1 MLSFALKNLMVKRG
15 RMALVALSIVISATV
30 ALISLNVAKQ
40 VNDGILSSYIYY
52 DMIVGPSGSSTQLA
66 MNTMFFTDKPLGTI
80 PYSYVEELQ
89 NDPNVNAAVPFTM
102 GDSFNSARIVG
113 TTPALLEGKPL
124 AQGQMF
130 EDVYEA
136 VVGSEV
142 ASRYGLKAGDLI
154 VTSHGLAAAG
164 AEHASSPLLITG
176 ILKTTHTNY
185 DNTVFTSF
193 RTVWAVHSHEEDEQ
207 AHDGQAEESASMSGS
222 QSQSEQETSAPMSH
236 GSGIAKASGASN
248 AQQDEDAEAHEGEVC
263 AILVRSKSVAAY
275 QKLSARWSG
284 DARLL
289 VINPAAVLREVLSQ
303 VDNTTRIVYV
313 LCGVIMVMNMLVIS
327 VITLLNLLDSRR
339 EIALMRM
346 IGISMRRIRQVY
358 LIQNGILG
366 LMSGALSL
374 LLCHL
379 SLGFMNGITSS
390 MGIVLSPWRVYGAE
404 LLIALAVFAFS
415 VLPTLISIYAMSRK
429 DVIDT

>member
-1 MLSFALKNLMVKRG
+1 MLSFALKNMLVKRG

-30 ALISLNVAKQ
+30 ALLSLNVARQ

-80 PYSYVEELQ
+80 PFSYVEELR

-113 TTPALLEGKPL
+113 TTPELLEGKPL

-130 EDVYEA
+130 ADVYEA

-142 ASRYGLKAGDLI
+142 ASRYHLKVGDSI
-154 VTSHGLAAAG
+154 VTSHGLAASG
-164 AEHASSPLLITG
+164 AAHEASPLRITG

-185 DNTVFTSF
+185 DNTVFTSYL
-193 RTVWAVHSHEEDEQ
+193 TVWAVHSHEEEEHEHAGQEEEAQEPSGIQDEAETA
-207 AHDGQAEESASMSGS
+207 AH
-222 QSQSEQETSAPMSH
+222 MSH
-236 GSGIAKASGASN
+236 GSGHAAAGSAGAS
-248 AQQDEDAEAHEGEVC
+248 DEDEEAEAHEGEVC
-263 AILVRSKSVAAY
+263 AILVKSKSVTAY
-275 QKLSARWSG
+275 QKVSARYAN

-289 VINPAAVLREVLSQ
+289 VINPATVLREVLSQ
-303 VDNTTRIVYV
+303 VDNTSRIVYV

-327 VITLLNLLDSRR
+327 VITLLNLLDCRR

-346 IGISMRRIRQVY
+346 IGVSMKRIRQVY
-358 LIQNGILG
+358 LIQNGLLG
-366 LMSGALSL
+366 LVSVALSL

-379 SLGFMNGITSS
+379 SLGFMNSLTAS
-390 MGIVLSPWRVYGAE
+390 MGIVLSPWRLYGAE

>member
-124 AQGQMF
+124 SQGQMF

-142 ASRYGLKAGDLI
+142 ASRYGLKVGDLI

-185 DNTVFTSF
+185 DNTVFTSYL
-193 RTVWAVHSHEEDEQ
+193 TVWAVHSHEEDE
-207 AHDGQAEESASMSGS
+207 HDHAGHEEETEDASGS
-222 QSQSEQETSAPMSH
+222 PDEAETNAPMSH
-236 GSGIAKASGASN
+236 GSGHASAGSADAS
-248 AQQDEDAEAHEGEVC
+248 DEDEEAEAHEGEVC

-346 IGISMRRIRQVY
+346 IGISMKRIRQVY

-366 LMSGALSL
+366 LMSVALSL

-404 LLIALAVFAFS
+404 LLIALAVFSFS